1 MDLLVSV
8 MEEYKC
14 PLYDPQVPE
23 RYDEMVNDKLL
34 FLKLT

>member
-1 MDLLVSV
+1 MVLKVKQWIFSSV

-23 RYDEMVNDKLL
+23 RYDEMSE
-34 FLKLT
+34 